1 MPISLPRSS
10 FLAVLLGASG
20 LFVRADGPAALPTVA
35 ASDTE
40 AIDHALEGKTPG
52 AACQNLYTTMNAS
65 VTNMFG
71 NTFVRNTALWI
82 GPGVDLTAISAYSN
96 NEGSYGTKFAI
107 TAISP
112 IHCLGAAHVNLKPGT
127 LLNFVGVDN
136 RTATRTVVS
145 SMVAAD
151 DIDVY
156 LLDSEL
162 PRTITPM
169 KMLPADWAKYLQL
182 GDDYDTPPLPVIFA
196 NQENKLYCAE
206 AERFVPGPTS
216 TVIYHL
222 PSTDSRRAF
231 NTKIISGDS
240 SFPEML
246 LIRGEPVI
254 LSCWHFGGYGAGPLE
269 ASQFD
274 AINAAMHTLSQKA
287 NLPTDYQLKTPFLD
301 GFAKMVGEGASS
313 RPAPGTTVP

>member
-1 MPISLPRSS
+1 MKSL
-10 FLAVLLGASG
+10 LAALLLGASVCTSS
-20 LFVRADGPAALPTVA
+20 LSADAPTIA
-35 ASDTE
+35 TANTE
-40 AIDHALEGKTPG
+40 AIDHALDGKKPSE
-52 AACQNLYTTMNAS
+52 ACQNLYTQSKANVNTMFA
-65 VTNMFG
+65 
-71 NTFVRNTALWI
+71 NTFVRNTNLWI
-82 GPGVDLTAISAYSN
+82 GPKVDLTAISAYSN

-112 IHCLGAAHVNLKPGT
+112 IHCLGAAHVNLKAGT

-145 SMVAAD
+145 STVAAD

-169 KMLPADWAKYLQL
+169 KILPADWESYLQL
-182 GDDYDTPPLPVIFA
+182 NDESDTPPVPVIFA
-196 NQENKLYCAE
+196 NQDNRLFCAE
-206 AERFVPGPTS
+206 AARIAPGPTPM
-216 TVIYHL
+216 VIYHL
-222 PSTDSRRAF
+222 PSTDQRRAF
-231 NTKIISGDS
+231 DHQVISGDS

-246 LIRGEPVI
+246 LVRGEPVI
-254 LSCWHFGGYGAGPLE
+254 LSLWHFGGFGAGPVE

-287 NLPTDYQLKTPFLD
+287 SLSTDYQLTAPILA
-301 GFAKMVGEGASS
+301 GFAKVAAQAPPPAAGPGA
-313 RPAPGTTVP
+313 PTGDTIP

>member
-1 MPISLPRSS
+1 MPIFLPRSA

-20 LFVRADGPAALPTVA
+20 LFVRGDGPTALPTLA

-52 AACQNLYTTMNAS
+52 PACQNLYTAMKAS
-65 VTNMFG
+65 VTDMFG

-127 LLNFVGVDN
+127 LLNFVGADN
-136 RTATRTVVS
+136 STSTRKVIS
-145 SMVAAD
+145 SVVAAD

-156 LLDSEL
+156 LLDAEL

-169 KMLPADWAKYLQL
+169 KMLPADWANYLQL
-182 GDDYDTPPLPVIFA
+182 GDDYDTPPIPVIFA

-206 AERFVPGPTS
+206 AARIVPGPTS
-216 TVIYHL
+216 MVMYHL
-222 PSTDSRRAF
+222 PSTDPRRAF

-240 SFPEML
+240 SFPEMV

-287 NLPTDYQLKTPFLD
+287 SLPTDYQLTTPLLD
-301 GFAKMVGEGASS
+301 GFAKMGGEGASS
-313 RPAPGTTVP
+313 RPAPGATVP